1 MDLAK
6 KFGASNYAS
15 AREFA
20 RTHHRPCVVYVLER
34 MEYVSGHGTKAA
46 VRRIETSPSFEIKF
60 GKPDD
65 LVIDRDHSLA
75 PLLPIGRKMTKPTWL
90 LCLDKNGLQ
99 QECLGEAF
107 DTTHN
112 VLLLIYPTQA
122 LLRTS
127 IWIPASFNAT

>member
-34 MEYVSGHGTKAA
+34 MEYVSRHGTKAA

-90 LCLDKNGLQ
+90 LC
-99 QECLGEAF
+99 
-107 DTTHN
+107 
-112 VLLLIYPTQA
+112 
-122 LLRTS
+122 
-127 IWIPASFNAT
+127 

>member
-34 MEYVSGHGTKAA
+34 MEYVPGHGTGAA
-46 VRRIETSPSFEIKF
+46 VRRIETSPSFEIEF

-90 LCLDKNGLQ
+90 LC
-99 QECLGEAF
+99 
-107 DTTHN
+107 
-112 VLLLIYPTQA
+112 
-122 LLRTS
+122 
-127 IWIPASFNAT
+127 